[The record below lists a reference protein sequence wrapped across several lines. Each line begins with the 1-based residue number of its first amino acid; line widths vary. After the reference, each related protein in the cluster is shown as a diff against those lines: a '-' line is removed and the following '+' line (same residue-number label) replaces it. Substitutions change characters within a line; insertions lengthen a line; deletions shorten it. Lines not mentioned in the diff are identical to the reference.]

1 MKLSRSMNKQAS
13 FKQLIKKEFVRS
25 ALIPIIIIELMLLI
39 LYFSINAYKTYRTR
53 ITLLQEVKLNVGEIA
68 SREAGNINMELSKIS
83 GYANLIKRENERF
96 FKDPSKFTLPDV
108 KPVLKV
114 APNGTMYKENN
125 NGGGSIYYSGLTKF
139 GPEQFKK
146 AELTEAFDPLFK
158 AVVDID
164 SNAVAVYINT
174 WDNMNRYYPFIDKT
188 YEQYMPNMDITS
200 YNFYYLADAKHNP
213 SRQVVWTDAYLDPAG
228 MGWMASCIIPVYKE
242 NFLEGVV
249 GIDVTIEKFTQN
261 ILALKIPWQGS
272 AFLVDEAGTILA
284 MPESVEKLL
293 GLSELKKHIYN
304 NAIKENTYKPED
316 FNLLKNSSIPDG
328 LKAMVKED
336 RAIEEVLLGG
346 HHYIVSQNRIK
357 ETGWRFLTLIDK
369 EVVLAPV
376 NQLTYQSN
384 MLGYG
389 AILFLILFYLPF
401 FIYLIRK
408 AESIS
413 GKISSPIEY
422 LIDTTRDISRKFQST
437 NLEHV
442 GLLELDELADNFNVM
457 TKKLNEVYQEQEEK
471 ISEGVK
477 QLREKDHMI
486 IKQSRQAAMGEMIG
500 NIAHQWRQPLN
511 SIGVIVQNIEDAY
524 NYDELTKEYMV
535 EKINNVMTLLSYMS
549 HTIDDFRNFFKPD
562 KEKQSFSI
570 AESVRSSLSFM
581 DANFSHNN
589 IKVDVDV
596 VEDIKIWGYPNEYA
610 QVLLNILNN
619 ARDII
624 KEREIKYGEI
634 KIRVNASYSRS
645 VVEIEDNGGG
655 IRPDVIEKIFEPY
668 FTTKEMGTG
677 LGLYMSKM
685 IVEKNMGGELKVEN
699 RGDGAVFTLLI

>member
-53 ITLLQEVKLNVGEIA
+53 ITLLQEVKLNIGEIA

-125 NGGGSIYYSGLTKF
+125 NGGGSIYYSGLNKF

-249 GIDVTIEKFTQN
+249 GIDITIEKFTQN
-261 ILALKIPWQGS
+261 ILGLKIPWQGS

-328 LKAMVKED
+328 LKAIVKEN

-524 NYDELTKEYMV
+524 NYDELTMEYMV

>member
-1 MKLSRSMNKQAS
+1 MNKQAS

>member
-1 MKLSRSMNKQAS
+1 MNKQAS

-53 ITLLQEVKLNVGEIA
+53 ITLLQEVKLNIGEIA

>member
-1 MKLSRSMNKQAS
+1 MKLDRSMNKQAS

-53 ITLLQEVKLNVGEIA
+53 ITLLQEVKLNIGEIA

-83 GYANLIKRENERF
+83 GYANLIRRENERF
-96 FKDPSKFTLPDV
+96 FKDPSKFTMPDV

-125 NGGGSIYYSGLTKF
+125 NGGGSIYYSGLNKF
-139 GPEQFKK
+139 GTEQFKK
-146 AELTEAFDPLFK
+146 AEMTEAFDPLFK

-272 AFLVDEAGTILA
+272 AFLVDDAGTILA

-336 RAIEEVLLGG
+336 RAIEEVILGG

-357 ETGWRFLTLIDK
+357 ETGWRFLTIIDK
-369 EVVLAPV
+369 EVVLDPV

-389 AILFLILFYLPF
+389 AILFLVLFYLPF

-442 GLLELDELADNFNVM
+442 GLLELDELADNFNLM
-457 TKKLNEVYQEQEEK
+457 TKKLNEVYQQQEDK

-570 AESVRSSLSFM
+570 AESVKNSLSFM

-589 IKVDVDV
+589 IKVEVEV

-624 KEREIKYGEI
+624 KEREIKNGEI
-634 KIRVNASYSRS
+634 TIRVNASYSRS

-655 IRPDVIEKIFEPY
+655 IKPDVIEKIFEPY

-699 RGDGAVFTLLI
+699 RGNGAVFTLLI

>member
-53 ITLLQEVKLNVGEIA
+53 ITLLQEVKLNIGEIA

-316 FNLLKNSSIPDG
+316 FNLLKNSSIHDG

-376 NQLTYQSN
+376 NHLTYQSN

>member
-1 MKLSRSMNKQAS
+1 MNKQAS

-53 ITLLQEVKLNVGEIA
+53 ITLLQEVKLNIGEIA

-139 GPEQFKK
+139 GSEQFKK
-146 AELTEAFDPLFK
+146 AEMTEAFDPLFK

-328 LKAMVKED
+328 LKAVVKEN

-376 NQLTYQSN
+376 NHLTYQSN

>member
-1 MKLSRSMNKQAS
+1 MNKQAS

-146 AELTEAFDPLFK
+146 AEMTEAFDPLFK

-328 LKAMVKED
+328 LKAVVKEN

-376 NQLTYQSN
+376 NHLTYQSN

-422 LIDTTRDISRKFQST
+422 LINTTRDISRKFQST

>member
-1 MKLSRSMNKQAS
+1 MNKQAS

-53 ITLLQEVKLNVGEIA
+53 ITLLQEVKLNIGEIA

-316 FNLLKNSSIPDG
+316 FNLLKNSSIHDG

-376 NQLTYQSN
+376 NHLTYQSN

>member
-1 MKLSRSMNKQAS
+1 MNKQAS

-53 ITLLQEVKLNVGEIA
+53 ITLLQEVKLNIGEIA

-146 AELTEAFDPLFK
+146 AEMTEAFDPLFK

-249 GIDVTIEKFTQN
+249 GIDITIEKFTQN
-261 ILALKIPWQGS
+261 ILGLKIPWQGS

-328 LKAMVKED
+328 LKAIVKEN

-471 ISEGVK
+471 INEGVK

>member
-1 MKLSRSMNKQAS
+1 MNKQAS

-53 ITLLQEVKLNVGEIA
+53 ITLLQEVKLNIGEIA

-146 AELTEAFDPLFK
+146 AEMTEAFDPLFK

-228 MGWMASCIIPVYKE
+228 MGWMASCIIPVYNE

-328 LKAMVKED
+328 LKAVVKEN

-570 AESVRSSLSFM
+570 AESVRNSLSFM

>member
-1 MKLSRSMNKQAS
+1 MKLDRSMNKQAS

-53 ITLLQEVKLNVGEIA
+53 ITLLQEVKLNIGEIA

-83 GYANLIKRENERF
+83 GYANLIRRENERF
-96 FKDPSKFTLPDV
+96 FKDPSKFTMPDV

-125 NGGGSIYYSGLTKF
+125 NGGGSIYYSGLNKF
-139 GPEQFKK
+139 GAEQFKK
-146 AELTEAFDPLFK
+146 AEMTEAFDPLFK

-272 AFLVDEAGTILA
+272 AFLVDDAGTILA

-336 RAIEEVLLGG
+336 RAIEEVILGG

-357 ETGWRFLTLIDK
+357 ETGWRFLTIIDK
-369 EVVLAPV
+369 EVVLDPV

-389 AILFLILFYLPF
+389 AILFLVLFYLPF

-442 GLLELDELADNFNVM
+442 GLLELDELADNFNLM
-457 TKKLNEVYQEQEEK
+457 TKKLNEVYQQQEDK

-570 AESVRSSLSFM
+570 AESVKNSLSFM

-589 IKVDVDV
+589 IKVEVDV

-624 KEREIKYGEI
+624 KEREIKNGEI
-634 KIRVNASYSRS
+634 TIRVNASYSRS

-655 IRPDVIEKIFEPY
+655 IKPDVIEKIFEPY

-699 RGDGAVFTLLI
+699 RGNGAVFTLLI

>member
-1 MKLSRSMNKQAS
+1 MNKQAS

-53 ITLLQEVKLNVGEIA
+53 ITLLQEVKLNIGEIA

-125 NGGGSIYYSGLTKF
+125 NGGGSIYYSGLNKF

-146 AELTEAFDPLFK
+146 AEMTEAFDPLFK

-242 NFLEGVV
+242 DFLEGVV

-328 LKAMVKED
+328 LKAMVKEN

-389 AILFLILFYLPF
+389 AILFLVLFYLPF

>member
-1 MKLSRSMNKQAS
+1 MNKQAS

-53 ITLLQEVKLNVGEIA
+53 ITLLQEVKLNIGEIA

-114 APNGTMYKENN
+114 APNGIMYKENN

-139 GPEQFKK
+139 GSEQFKK
-146 AELTEAFDPLFK
+146 AEMTEAFDPLFK

-328 LKAMVKED
+328 LKAVVKEN

-376 NQLTYQSN
+376 NHLTYQSN

>member
-1 MKLSRSMNKQAS
+1 MNKQAS

-53 ITLLQEVKLNVGEIA
+53 ITLLQEVKLNIGEIA

-146 AELTEAFDPLFK
+146 AEMTEAFDPLFK

-164 SNAVAVYINT
+164 SNAVAVYFNT

-249 GIDVTIEKFTQN
+249 GIDITIEKFTQN
-261 ILALKIPWQGS
+261 ILGLKIPWQGS

-328 LKAMVKED
+328 LKAVVKEN

-471 ISEGVK
+471 INEGVK

>member
-1 MKLSRSMNKQAS
+1 MKLDRSMNKQAS

-53 ITLLQEVKLNVGEIA
+53 ITLLQEVKLNIGEIA

-83 GYANLIKRENERF
+83 GYANLIRRENERF
-96 FKDPSKFTLPDV
+96 FKDPSKFTMPDV

-125 NGGGSIYYSGLTKF
+125 NGGGSIYYSGLNKF
-139 GPEQFKK
+139 GAEQFKK
-146 AELTEAFDPLFK
+146 AEMTEAFDPLFK

-272 AFLVDEAGTILA
+272 AFLVDDAGTILA

-336 RAIEEVLLGG
+336 RAIEEVILGG

-357 ETGWRFLTLIDK
+357 ETGWRFLTIIDK
-369 EVVLAPV
+369 EVVLDPV

-389 AILFLILFYLPF
+389 AILFLVLFYLPF

-442 GLLELDELADNFNVM
+442 GLLELDELADNFNLM
-457 TKKLNEVYQEQEEK
+457 TKKLNEVYQQQEDK

-570 AESVRSSLSFM
+570 AESVKNSLSFM

-589 IKVDVDV
+589 IKVEVDV

-624 KEREIKYGEI
+624 KEREIKNGEI
-634 KIRVNASYSRS
+634 TIRVNTSYSRS

-655 IRPDVIEKIFEPY
+655 IKPDVIEKIFEPY

-685 IVEKNMGGELKVEN
+685 IVEKNMGGELKVAN
-699 RGDGAVFTLLI
+699 RGNGAVFTLLI

>member
-53 ITLLQEVKLNVGEIA
+53 ITLLQEVKLNIGEIA

-125 NGGGSIYYSGLTKF
+125 NGGGSIYYSGLNKF

-328 LKAMVKED
+328 LKAVVKEN

-619 ARDII
+619 PRDII

>member
-1 MKLSRSMNKQAS
+1 MNKQAS

-53 ITLLQEVKLNVGEIA
+53 ITLLQEVKLNIGEIA

-125 NGGGSIYYSGLTKF
+125 NGGGSIYYSGLNKF

-293 GLSELKKHIYN
+293 GLSEIKKHIYN

-328 LKAMVKED
+328 LKAVVKEN